1 MRLFRGYTIGIISVL
16 FSVFFIVLI
25 TSCTNPAKPTEVPPD
40 PTALLNKAAQ
50 EVRNSKSV
58 RIKLQ
63 LSGAPSFVDPPLKP
77 GDPGNNIAF
86 VSADGSYV
94 APDRVQAKVV
104 AKIFGIA
111 GEVEVIAIGDD
122 QWMRNKILT
131 ADRWVA
137 QIFSPGFNAAK
148 LISSSEGIEAALKA
162 LKNIKLVGVES
173 IDGVPMYHITG
184 SAAGMDIAA
193 LTVGLIR
200 GSDVV
205 ADIYIVVDTGRVD
218 RVKLVQPD
226 TVTEKEPKPT
236 TWELE
241 IFDYNAADIKIDAP
255 NIPAAATQQA
265 DQATSAATAP
275 PSATAEAT
283 KAP

>member
-1 MRLFRGYTIGIISVL
+1 MRLFRWWAIGIISVL
-16 FSVFFIVLI
+16 ITGLI
-25 TSCTNPAKPTEVPPD
+25 TGCTNPAKPTEVPPD

-50 EVRNSKSV
+50 EVRNAKSV

-63 LSGAPSFVDPPLKP
+63 LSGAPSFVDPPLNP
-77 GDPGNNIAF
+77 GDPGNNISF
-86 VSADGSYV
+86 VSADGGYV

-104 AKIFGIA
+104 AKIFGLA

-122 QWMRNKILT
+122 QWMRNKVLT
-131 ADRWVA
+131 LDRWVA
-137 QIFSPGFNAAK
+137 QVFSPGFNAAK

-162 LKNIKLVGVES
+162 LKNIKLIGVES

-184 SAAGMDIAA
+184 SAEGAEIAA

-218 RVKLVQPD
+218 RVKLVQPN
-226 TVTEKEPKPT
+226 TVTDKEPKPT

-241 IFDYNAADIKIDAP
+241 IFDYNAPDIKIDTP
-255 NIPAAATQQA
+255 TIAAATQQA
-265 DQATSAATAP
+265 DQATSAATAQS
-275 PSATAEAT
+275 SATVEAT
-283 KAP
+283 KVP